1 MSKLLENEIFIEDGP
16 EKFSNS
22 LNKTRTASYAYGLVC
37 FLRTPLLPELRLVR
51 VFHEEQRAALD
62 RDVGWGDATRRGLH
76 GLAPGAAES
85 TPMLLRD
92 ASMMI
97 VVTHPDSPSEINWLS
112 QDSSSELSVE
122 IPTFFKADIP

>member
-22 LNKTRTASYAYGLVC
+22 LNKTRAASYAYGLVC

-62 RDVGWGDATRRGLH
+62 RDVGRGDATWAPWFGTRGGGIDSDAPLRRLDDDCG
-76 GLAPGAAES
+76 
-85 TPMLLRD
+85 D
-92 ASMMI
+92 ASLLPERDQLALARLQLRI
-97 VVTHPDSPSEINWLS
+97 
-112 QDSSSELSVE
+112 
-122 IPTFFKADIP
+122 KC